1 MYEAIWV
8 GVGGFIGA
16 ILRYVISG
24 YIQNLSQSVSFP
36 YGTLAVNV
44 IGCVFIGTLSHLAEI
59 KMGIT
64 TEMRLLLMIGLLGSF
79 TTFSTFGNETV
90 NLLQDHGI
98 FAALINLGA
107 HIFLGL
113 LGVFLGRVL
122 GILLWR

>member
-8 GVGGFIGA
+8 GAGGFIGA

-59 KMGIT
+59 KMGMT

-90 NLLQDHGI
+90 NLLQDQGI

-113 LGVFLGRVL
+113 LGVFLGRFL